1 MHMPSFN
8 TQVKKNSIAFDI
20 DFENIKQNV
29 LTTKKEDK
37 SPKKVEVIPN
47 IEEPNEEQ
55 KEQTLYKCPNCDRKF
70 KREAYAKHVPICA
83 RVFNNANNNNKNI
96 ENNKEKEKD
105 KKNDKKVFNKKAKW
119 ENQSDE
125 LRAII
130 QQKRAEKAEDHH
142 IKKELKIEI
151 EEDKRHTSNK
161 IVITQTNE
169 KEGYTRDG
177 IYYQCNLC
185 NKKFTKMNYESHLHD
200 CKQKHKEKKN
210 ITFNNRPNMSL
221 MNNNSNNP
229 SSPSTRQPTLPAVTY
244 GGYSKKP
251 NLNLK
256 FGKY

>member
-1 MHMPSFN
+1 MHMPCFN
-8 TQVKKNSIAFDI
+8 AEVKKNSIAFDI

-37 SPKKVEVIPN
+37 SPKKIEVIPN
-47 IEEPNEEQ
+47 VEDPNEEQ
-55 KEQTLYKCPNCDRKF
+55 KEQILYKCPNCDRKF
-70 KREAYAKHVPICA
+70 KRESYAKHVPICA
-83 RVFNNANNNNKNI
+83 RVFNNNNKNM
-96 ENNKEKEKD
+96 ENNKEKDKD
-105 KKNDKKVFNKKAKW
+105 KKNDKKSVFNKKAKW

-130 QQKRAEKAEDHH
+130 QQKREEKAEDNH

-151 EEDKRHTSNK
+151 EEDKRHSSNK

-210 ITFNNRPNMSL
+210 LTFNNRPNISL
-221 MNNNSNNP
+221 MNNNNNP
-229 SSPSTRQPTLPAVTY
+229 SSPTTRQPTLPAVTY

>member
-8 TQVKKNSIAFDI
+8 AQVKKNSIAFDI

-37 SPKKVEVIPN
+37 SPKKIEVIPN
-47 IEEPNEEQ
+47 VEDPNEEQ
-55 KEQTLYKCPNCDRKF
+55 KEQILYKCPNCDRKF
-70 KREAYAKHVPICA
+70 KRESYAKHVPICA
-83 RVFNNANNNNKNI
+83 RVFNNNNNKNT
-96 ENNKEKEKD
+96 ENNKEKDKD
-105 KKNDKKVFNKKAKW
+105 KKNDKKSVFNKKAKW

-130 QQKRAEKAEDHH
+130 QQKREEKAEDNH

-151 EEDKRHTSNK
+151 EEDKRHSSNK

-210 ITFNNRPNMSL
+210 LTFNNRPNISL
-221 MNNNSNNP
+221 MNNNNNP
-229 SSPSTRQPTLPAVTY
+229 SSPTTRQPTLPAVTY

>member
-8 TQVKKNSIAFDI
+8 AQVKKNSIAFDI

-37 SPKKVEVIPN
+37 SPKKIEVIPN
-47 IEEPNEEQ
+47 VEDPNEEQ
-55 KEQTLYKCPNCDRKF
+55 KEQILYKCPNCDRKF
-70 KREAYAKHVPICA
+70 KRESYAKHVPICA
-83 RVFNNANNNNKNI
+83 RVFNNNNNKNI
-96 ENNKEKEKD
+96 ENNKEKDKD
-105 KKNDKKVFNKKAKW
+105 KKNDKKSVFNKKAKW

-130 QQKRAEKAEDHH
+130 QQKREEKAEDNH

-151 EEDKRHTSNK
+151 EEDKRHSSNK

-210 ITFNNRPNMSL
+210 LTFNNRPNISL
-221 MNNNSNNP
+221 MNNNNNP
-229 SSPSTRQPTLPAVTY
+229 SSPTTRQPTLPAVTY